1 MGRNIPNCDLK
12 IRAEQVQ
19 PEGDGRKI
27 NRGSM
32 AREGYE
38 CLDSNDPEYD
48 LDRRGIAEPV
58 SVRPRR
64 WPRNEY

>member
-1 MGRNIPNCDLK
+1 MGRNIPNHDLK
-12 IRAEQVQ
+12 IRVDEIQ
-19 PEGDGRKI
+19 PDDHREVS
-27 NRGSM
+27 RGSM

-38 CLDSNDPEYD
+38 CLDDNDPEYD